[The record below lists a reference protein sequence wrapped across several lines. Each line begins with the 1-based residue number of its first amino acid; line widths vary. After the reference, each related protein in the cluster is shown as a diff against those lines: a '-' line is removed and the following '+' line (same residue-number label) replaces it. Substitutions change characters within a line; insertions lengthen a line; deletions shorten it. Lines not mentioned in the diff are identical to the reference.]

1 MPGKTAMVN
10 QPIDEE
16 RYQASIDRL
25 YDIFKGMSHTADE
38 VSKWRCPYK
47 NVQSRCT
54 AKFGCRNQYFPR
66 ASGGL
71 PICTGSDKLD
81 YRSAWE
87 V

>member
-1 MPGKTAMVN
+1 MN
-10 QPIDEE
+10 QRIDEE
-16 RYQASIDRL
+16 RYRASLGRL
-25 YDIFKGMSHTADE
+25 YDIFKGMSQTADE

-54 AKFGCRNQYFPR
+54 AKFQCRNQYLPL

>member
-1 MPGKTAMVN
+1 MVN
-10 QPIDEE
+10 QRIDEE
-16 RYQASIDRL
+16 RYHASIDRL
-25 YDIFKGMSHTADE
+25 YDIFKDMSQTADE

-54 AKFGCRNQYFPR
+54 AKFQCRNQSFPR
-66 ASGGL
+66 ASRGL

-81 YRSAWE
+81 YRNAWE

>member
-1 MPGKTAMVN
+1 MPD
-10 QPIDEE
+10 QRIDEE
-16 RYQASIDRL
+16 RYRASLGRL
-25 YDIFKGMSHTADE
+25 YDIFKGMSQTADE

-54 AKFGCRNQYFPR
+54 AKFQCRNQYLPR
-66 ASGGL
+66 ASEGL